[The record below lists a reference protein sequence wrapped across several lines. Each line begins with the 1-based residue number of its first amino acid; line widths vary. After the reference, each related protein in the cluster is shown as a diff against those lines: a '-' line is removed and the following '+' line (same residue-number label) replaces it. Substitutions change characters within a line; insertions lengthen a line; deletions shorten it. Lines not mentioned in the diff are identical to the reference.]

1 MELGCEE
8 CIHVTLLNTKVRTN
22 SSGFEDEG
30 EKTDEEGG
38 GVGIYQGML
47 IPTITMKKMST
58 TTSTK
63 SDVFDFYLDV
73 LFVAQGPLQW
83 LTHVEH

>member
-1 MELGCEE
+1 M
-8 CIHVTLLNTKVRTN
+8 R
-22 SSGFEDEG
+22 G